1 MSKQTPLQQVL
12 QECDRLASSVAQTG
26 DGLRVCREMK
36 TFLKNHLP
44 SEKQFADEMWDN
56 GYKLG
61 VDVVVKSKE
70 MKISTLSNFETYY
83 KQYEP

>member
-44 SEKQFADEMWDN
+44 AEKQFAKDMWDAGSSN
-56 GYKLG
+56 MDYLEKGKL
-61 VDVVVKSKE
+61 E
-70 MKISTLSNFETYY
+70 LSTTFTDHY